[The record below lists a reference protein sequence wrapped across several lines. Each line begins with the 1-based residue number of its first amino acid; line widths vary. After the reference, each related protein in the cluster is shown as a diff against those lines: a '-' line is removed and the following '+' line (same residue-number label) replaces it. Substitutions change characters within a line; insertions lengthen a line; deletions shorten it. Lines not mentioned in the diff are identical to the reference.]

1 MGSKKMGESSEHP
14 VKLHDG
20 YYKVSGH
27 RAQFMRINGNTAT
40 LKDVHET
47 FVFLTTITYGVYGEA
62 HFKIKEKVNKYCKN
76 NVMFTAPENK
86 GKETEMLYQLPIE
99 YGVISED
106 GKKCY
111 VEGRII
117 WLCGPPGTGKSTA
130 AQIIARNHGYVY
142 YEADTFNQMRNPFI
156 DLNVTNPSLAQYGQK
171 ILKGP
176 GAKERVTLI
185 QRFQAQLGPMV
196 AGLEYDTEA
205 LKEFYSKLSEDI
217 KRQKSRIGGDWVIAN
232 VAFSRDIR
240 DAIRLVLGEELQF
253 IGLTLNETECMRR
266 IKSRHDDQPEIL
278 EKIRVIF
285 CS

>member
-1 MGSKKMGESSEHP
+1 MYKGVQYILRFIETLPSKKMGESSEHP

-47 FVFLTTITYGVYGEA
+47 FVFLTTITYGVYGRQLFILHKTIICFTFQGEA

-111 VEGRII
+111 VEGQKIYQFERISDEEYKALDNDFDPI
-117 WLCGPPGTGKSTA
+117 EAPPGPYTIQQRQGK
-130 AQIIARNHGYVY
+130 
-142 YEADTFNQMRNPFI
+142 
-156 DLNVTNPSLAQYGQK
+156 
-171 ILKGP
+171 LK
-176 GAKERVTLI
+176 KNTSYRL
-185 QRFQAQLGPMV
+185 F
-196 AGLEYDTEA
+196 
-205 LKEFYSKLSEDI
+205 S
-217 KRQKSRIGGDWVIAN
+217 VI
-232 VAFSRDIR
+232 
-240 DAIRLVLGEELQF
+240 
-253 IGLTLNETECMRR
+253 
-266 IKSRHDDQPEIL
+266 
-278 EKIRVIF
+278 
-285 CS
+285 